1 MDISEL
7 NLSVRDYN
15 AVKRFGISSAEE
27 LVERLPYFCEHAK
40 ATAGRVTEAL
50 HECGMLPFKLGQW
63 VEPDQCGEEI
73 EPEELEAGDFVVMG
87 FPTESKDWRKVIMI
101 CTIDGD
107 ELLYLDG
114 SGGAPHCRLD
124 DRRVWS
130 IRSEKEE
137 YTSMNEETNNAV
149 VVSEDY
155 TKAVTLTRRIIANA
169 KAAQQSLYEVC
180 KGLKE
185 MRDGKLY
192 RELGYHNFADYCE
205 NEVGIHRNQAM
216 KYASIAEIENA
227 QSLGIFEKIGT
238 EKLYLLAKLDEST
251 REAVTETVD
260 VENTTVKELKA
271 QITALTAERDENE
284 HAAALLSEELDSAKE
299 SLASKD
305 KQFKEA
311 MESKDKQ
318 LKAAKESG
326 EQSLSECKTFLNGK
340 IHELENRIHELQ
352 DQPITHDM
360 TDADAAEEIK
370 RLKRELEDEQL
381 KTIMLEKSAE
391 SKANRAADAVRHE
404 LTQMHETELQTLRE
418 GYEKQLAEESK
429 KPDRSALD
437 RAKFYALKNVFE
449 EIVDE
454 LESLLDELHDDP
466 RIRYINELDNYWTDN
481 LLYLKRDGEGAGA

>member
-1 MDISEL
+1 M

-73 EPEELEAGDFVVMG
+73 EPEELEAGEFVVMG
-87 FPTESKDWRKVIMI
+87 FPTESKDWRKVVMI
-101 CTIDGD
+101 RAADGD
-107 ELLYLDG
+107 DLLYLDG
-114 SGGAPHCRLD
+114 SGGAPHCRLGD
-124 DRRVWS
+124 HRVWS

-137 YTSMNEETNNAV
+137 DTSMSEEMKPAV
-149 VVSEDY
+149 ILENPEAHARACYLRDD
-155 TKAVTLTRRIIANA
+155 TKARLSVIEENYYA
-169 KAAQQSLYEVC
+169 VC
-180 KGLKE
+180 NNIKE

-192 RELGYHNFADYCE
+192 KELGYKSLEDCCSTEFGVKRA
-205 NEVGIHRNQAM
+205 QAY
-216 KYASIAEIENA
+216 KYISIAERLPEDFV
-227 QSLGIFEKIGT
+227 QSTRQIGT
-238 EKLYLLAKLDEST
+238 EKLSLLAMLDEPT
-251 REAVTETVD
+251 RETVIETVD
-260 VENTTVKELKA
+260 VENATVKELRNEINRITSENADLGQKLDAA
-271 QITALTAERDENE
+271 Q
-284 HAAALLSEELDSAKE
+284 E
-299 SLASKD
+299 SLARKD

-311 MESKDKQ
+311 MEAKDKQ

-326 EQSLSECKTFLNGK
+326 EQSLSECKAYLNGR
-340 IHELENRIHELQ
+340 IHDLENRIHDMENA
-352 DQPITHDM
+352 PIDHDM

-370 RLKRELEDEQL
+370 RLKRQLEDEQL
-381 KTIMLEKSAE
+381 RFTVLEGDAAA
-391 SKANRAADAVRHE
+391 KARRAADEVRHE
-404 LTQMHETELQTLRE
+404 LTQMHEKELQTLKD

-454 LESLLDELHDDP
+454 MESLLDELHDDP

-481 LLYLKRDGEGAGA
+481 LLYLKREGEGAGA